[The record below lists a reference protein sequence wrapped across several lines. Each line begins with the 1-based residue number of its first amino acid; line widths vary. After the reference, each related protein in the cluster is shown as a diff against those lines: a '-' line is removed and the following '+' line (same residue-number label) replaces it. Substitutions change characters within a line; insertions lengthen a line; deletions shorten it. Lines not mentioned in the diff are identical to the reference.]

1 MRVPRSLAF
10 GDRGQQNHW
19 IQLIFGHFSMDE
31 AKNRRGPVGRESE
44 WIIMRRPVVQMD
56 SLPLTRY
63 VLFPGPQKRGT
74 GGTLN
79 LIRSAA

>member
-1 MRVPRSLAF
+1 
-10 GDRGQQNHW
+10 
-19 IQLIFGHFSMDE
+19 
-31 AKNRRGPVGRESE
+31 
-44 WIIMRRPVVQMD
+44 MD

-63 VLFPGPQKRGT
+63 VLFPGPQKLGT